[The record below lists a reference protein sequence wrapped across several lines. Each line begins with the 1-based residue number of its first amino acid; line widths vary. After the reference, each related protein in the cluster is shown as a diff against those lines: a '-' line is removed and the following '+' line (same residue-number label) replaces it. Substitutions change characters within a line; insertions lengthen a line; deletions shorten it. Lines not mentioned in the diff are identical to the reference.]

1 MMTTTCRI
9 LWIPVSGAILMFTV
23 AEAAPRFWADEGTI
37 ARHCSVR
44 PVVNAC
50 ASEKVELRFNRG
62 RATVCQRGPTRR
74 WSETT
79 SPVRP
84 GASWPLSVSTSPA
97 TANVAVLA
105 SVIVGRTCSA
115 TIRL

>member
-1 MMTTTCRI
+1 M
-9 LWIPVSGAILMFTV
+9 
-23 AEAAPRFWADEGTI
+23 GTI

-44 PVVNAC
+44 PVMNAC
-50 ASEKVELRFNRG
+50 ATENVALRFSRG

-74 WSETT
+74 WSDTT

-84 GASWPLSVSTSPA
+84 GSSSPLSVSTSPA

-105 SVIVGRTCSA
+105 SVTVGRTRSA
-115 TIRL
+115 TVRLLSPRAVTSQSRFVATEPGRIRKL